1 MLRRNKEHNMSKKK
15 WIFLAP
21 LAILA
26 IPLFIWIGGELV
38 MHLWNW
44 LAPALFGWRQ
54 ITFWQAVG
62 LLALCRILF
71 GGWSSHGGNRSNVRR
86 RIDQRM
92 DERWVKM
99 TPEER
104 EKFRQSWR
112 ARCADFVAPPGG
124 TSSGGTSDPA

>member
-1 MLRRNKEHNMSKKK
+1 MSKKK

-44 LAPALFGWRQ
+44 LLPTLFGWRQ

-71 GGWSSHGGNRSNVRR
+71 GGWSGGHGPRSNMRR

-92 DERWVKM
+92 DERWEKM

-112 ARCADFVAPPGG
+112 SRCSGFAAPTGEPKEQ
-124 TSSGGTSDPA
+124 

>member
-21 LAILA
+21 AAILA

-44 LAPALFGWRQ
+44 LLPTLFGWRQ

-62 LLALCRILF
+62 LLTLCRILV
-71 GGWSSHGGNRSNVRR
+71 GGHGVRGSNRSNMRG
-86 RIDQRM
+86 RIRERM
-92 DERWVKM
+92 DERWEKM
-99 TPEER
+99 T
-104 EKFRQSWR
+104 
-112 ARCADFVAPPGG
+112 
-124 TSSGGTSDPA
+124 